1 MSMEI
6 GVYHEFHC
14 RPEQTPAE
22 AFEEALAQIEAAD
35 RWGLDAIWLA
45 EIHQQPRRSVLTAPL
60 AVASAIAARTCRIK
74 IGTGVQVLPLCH
86 PLRLAE
92 ETATIDQIS
101 QGRLL
106 FGVGRSGNPRSY
118 VAYGVPYSES
128 RERFLETLE
137 IIKRAW
143 TQPTFSYEG
152 KYYSF
157 TNASAVPQPYQQP
170 CPPIRVAAASEE
182 TFPSPGE
189 AGYPIFVAVRSG
201 SLSGLAPD
209 LAAYRA
215 AYKAAGHPGEGEVY
229 LRLTLHI
236 ADTHRQ
242 ALEEAET
249 SIMSGYRTLST
260 RLENSLNRR
269 RAAEAQTVRTI
280 SYEEVRRDKVI
291 IGGPEYVA
299 DRLQQLHEELGLN
312 GILAEL
318 NFGAFDPAGTDD
330 AVIAASLRKGHAP
343 VPLNAESYREP
354 QHRAHSDDAYR
365 QPAATGGPGAHDVRQ
380 RRRRPGRP
388 RSAQGAHPLGS
399 CSGPREAS

>member
-1 MSMEI
+1 MEI

-14 RPEQTPAE
+14 RPDQSSAE
-22 AFEEALAQIEAAD
+22 AFEVALAQVEAAD

-45 EIHQQPRRSVLTAPL
+45 EIHQQARRSVLTAPL
-60 AVASAIAARTCRIK
+60 TVASAIAARTRHIK

-101 QGRLL
+101 KGRLL

-137 IIKRAW
+137 IVKRAW
-143 TQPTFSYEG
+143 TQQSFSYQG

-157 TNASAVPQPYQQP
+157 DNASAVPRPYQQP

-182 TFPSPGE
+182 TC
-189 AGYPIFVAVRSG
+189 
-201 SLSGLAPD
+201 
-209 LAAYRA
+209 
-215 AYKAAGHPGEGEVY
+215 EVY

-236 ADTHRQ
+236 ADTDRQ
-242 ALEEAET
+242 AQDEAEQ

-260 RLENSLNRR
+260 RLENSPNRR

-280 SYEEVRRDKVI
+280 SYEEVMRDKVI
-291 IGGPEYVA
+291 IGGPESVA

-318 NFGAFDPAGTDD
+318 NFGALIPPEQMTR
-330 AVIAASLRKGHAP
+330 SLQLLCEK
-343 VPLNAESYREP
+343 VM
-354 QHRAHSDDAYR
+354 
-365 QPAATGGPGAHDVRQ
+365 
-380 RRRRPGRP
+380 P
-388 RSAQGAHPLGS
+388 RFQ
-399 CSGPREAS
+399 

>member
-1 MSMEI
+1 MMGGTKLPSLCAMGTGETSMEI

-14 RPEQTPAE
+14 RPDQTSSE

-45 EIHQQPRRSVLTAPL
+45 EIHQQPRRSVLAAPL
-60 AVASAIAARTCRIK
+60 TVASAIAARTRRIK

-101 QGRLL
+101 KGRLL

-137 IIKRAW
+137 IVKRAW
-143 TQPTFSYEG
+143 AQPSFSYDG

-157 TNASAVPQPYQQP
+157 NNAAAVPRPYQKP
-170 CPPIRVAAASEE
+170 YPPIRVAAASEE
-182 TFPSPGE
+182 TFPSLGE

-209 LAAYRA
+209 LAAYRG
-215 AYKAAGHPGEGEVY
+215 AYKDAGHSGEGEVY

-236 ADTHRQ
+236 ADTDRQ
-242 ALEEAET
+242 ARNEAEE

-260 RLENSLNRR
+260 RLENSPNRR
-269 RAAEAQTVRTI
+269 RAAEAQIVRTI
-280 SYEEVRRDKVI
+280 SYDEVMRDKVI

-299 DRLQQLHEELGLN
+299 DRLQQLHEELGLD

-318 NFGAFDPAGTDD
+318 NFGALIPPEQMTH
-330 AVIAASLRKGHAP
+330 SLQLLCEK
-343 VPLNAESYREP
+343 VM
-354 QHRAHSDDAYR
+354 
-365 QPAATGGPGAHDVRQ
+365 
-380 RRRRPGRP
+380 P
-388 RSAQGAHPLGS
+388 RFH
-399 CSGPREAS
+399 